1 MPESSFRDPAG
12 SCFISNNRVFR
23 FVRTDFLQEFESF
36 LKSPSAAKL
45 VADARLVGTRK
56 VPEAERSSLKC
67 GGTNFAANGALFEHD
82 VIVFPSYPAEWS
94 PAMLH
99 AAAELTLQIAE
110 GLLADGYGIKD
121 ATPYNV
127 LFRGSAPIFIDV
139 LSFERRDPA
148 DAIWRAYAQFV
159 RTFLLPLLANKLW
172 GVRIAD
178 AFLTRRDGFEPEE
191 IYALA
196 SRSQRLRPL
205 LLNLVSLPVWLGKK
219 GRKEAVYRDSKPI
232 EPEKARFILSS
243 LLRRLRHSLTA
254 LRADRK
260 RLSAWSAYMED
271 HSYSDQAFAAKE
283 QFVREAL
290 EKWKPKN
297 VLDVGANT
305 GHFSRLAAGG
315 GAAVVAIDSD
325 ANCIDALW
333 SEARSRGERIL
344 PLVVNLARPTPAVGW
359 RNAECASFLKRANGK
374 FDCVLML
381 AVLHHLLVSDGI
393 PVEEVIELA
402 AELTTDKL
410 IIEFVAPED
419 SMFRLISRGRD
430 HLYTELN
437 KESFE
442 LAAAARFNIIGSM
455 QLPGASRWLYVFS
468 KKVD

>member
-56 VPEAERSSLKC
+56 VPEAERSSLTC
-67 GGTNFAANGALFEHD
+67 EGTNFAANGALFEHD
-82 VIVFPSYPAEWS
+82 VVAFPSYPAEWS

-139 LSFERRDPA
+139 LSFERRDAA
-148 DAIWRAYAQFV
+148 DPIWRAYAQFV

-219 GRKEAVYRDSKPI
+219 GRKEAVYRESKPI
-232 EPEKARFILSS
+232 DPEKARFILSS

-254 LRADRK
+254 LRPDRK

-290 EKWKPKN
+290 EKWKPTN

-393 PVEEVIELA
+393 PLEEVIELA

-410 IIEFVAPED
+410 IIEFVAPDD

-442 LAAAARFNIIGSM
+442 LAAAARFNSIGSM
-455 QLPGASRWLYVFS
+455 QLAGASRWLYIFS